1 MAPCTPWH
9 RSPASLNS
17 KGRLMPSA
25 PGLQCPR
32 GERSLPEPCVQA
44 APHHISLFSSSL
56 PGLSSRYLELNP
68 RETQPPTE
76 ANVRASL
83 MAAELALHP
92 STASWP
98 QLREM
103 LLQGTH
109 EHPQSTTHLPEPTT
123 VWKRTNML
131 FQAPSRLTGCPN
143 PHCCTNIQKPP
154 KTDTAAW
161 QTTSPS
167 MTTAY
172 QSNWGPNMDK
182 PVPWTNCRGEEED
195 KELTAFKLNA
205 DFSCSN
211 PPVPYSHNTK
221 LHSHNPA
228 PLSSKAEGAW
238 SS

>member
-1 MAPCTPWH
+1 MAPFTPWH
-9 RSPASLNS
+9 RSPASLTS

-44 APHHISLFSSSL
+44 APHHMSLFSSSL
-56 PGLSSRYLELNP
+56 PGLSSRYLGLNP

-109 EHPQSTTHLPEPTT
+109 EHPQPTTHLPEPQQFGKEQTCYFRLLADLQGVQIHT
-123 VWKRTNML
+123 VAPTFKSHQRQTQRLGRPHLPPWPQPTRATGDQTRISQCPEAIAEVKKRTRNSQRSNLM
-131 FQAPSRLTGCPN
+131 QTSATPIPSA
-143 PHCCTNIQKPP
+143 IFP
-154 KTDTAAW
+154 K
-161 QTTSPS
+161 
-167 MTTAY
+167 
-172 QSNWGPNMDK
+172 
-182 PVPWTNCRGEEED
+182 
-195 KELTAFKLNA
+195 
-205 DFSCSN
+205 
-211 PPVPYSHNTK
+211 H
-221 LHSHNPA
+221 
-228 PLSSKAEGAW
+228 KATQP
-238 SS
+238 